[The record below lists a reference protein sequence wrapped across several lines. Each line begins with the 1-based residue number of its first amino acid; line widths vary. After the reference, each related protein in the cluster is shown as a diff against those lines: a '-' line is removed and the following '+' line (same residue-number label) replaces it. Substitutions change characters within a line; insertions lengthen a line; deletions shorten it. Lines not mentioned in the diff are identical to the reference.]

1 MGETREDKLRAA
13 YREPRMDRDERFTK
27 PDNEL
32 AYFPEADRHTS
43 PVGAVY
49 GLLMPLLVMVVATA
63 ISQSPALGLGAGALV
78 LIWTF
83 WRRRRAR
90 VLPRATL
97 RIQGGLLELNG
108 PAFGP
113 PVIVDLNDLLDVYLD
128 TKTIRRVHEGP
139 SIIPAVR
146 ILNQTVGG
154 EQDTARI
161 ALELRHETFF
171 LTQERSSHLDANEWF
186 SKIRRFLRKH
196 GWIPEDERPLAGPIS
211 SDDQR

>member
-1 MGETREDKLRAA
+1 MAETSDDKLRAA
-13 YREPRMDRDERFTK
+13 YREPRTDREQRFTR
-27 PDNEL
+27 PENEL

-49 GLLMPLLVMVVATA
+49 GLLMPLLVAVTATA
-63 ISQSPALGLGAGALV
+63 ISQSPALGLGAGVAVLV
-78 LIWTF
+78 WVF
-83 WRRRRAR
+83 WRRRRAK

-97 RIQGGLLELNG
+97 RVEGGLLELNG

-113 PVIVDLNDLLDVYLD
+113 PVIVDLKDLLDVYLD
-128 TKTIRRVHEGP
+128 TKTIRRVQDGP

-146 ILNQTVGG
+146 LLNQMVGG

-186 SKIRRFLRKH
+186 GKIRRFLRQH
-196 GWIPEDERPLAGPIS
+196 GWIPEDERAPEPL
-211 SDDQR
+211 R